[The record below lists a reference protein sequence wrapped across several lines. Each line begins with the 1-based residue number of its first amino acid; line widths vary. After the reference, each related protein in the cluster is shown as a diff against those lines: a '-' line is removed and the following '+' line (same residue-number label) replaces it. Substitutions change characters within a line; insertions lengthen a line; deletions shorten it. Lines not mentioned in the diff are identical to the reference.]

1 MNKKEI
7 GASVRRGILTG
18 TLAGFVAGWLAFA
31 GYAKKFDAA
40 EVQAAEAVRERAAAL
55 VLPAVPGLPQ
65 LGPVPTARVYRVTT
79 GPSRPM
85 PRIVVPGRGALIQP
99 APPAAGAASVT
110 TGVPAAG
117 VTPPPAAIAPP
128 PTFAPLPA
136 LPPVAP
142 QPKPTTKT
150 S

>member
-1 MNKKEI
+1 MNKKEV
-7 GASVRRGILTG
+7 GAAVRRGILTG

-40 EVQAAEAVRERAAAL
+40 EVQAAEAVRERAAEL

-65 LGPVPTARVYRVTT
+65 LGPLPSAQAYRTATEPNRL
-79 GPSRPM
+79 M
-85 PRIVVPGRGALIQP
+85 PRLVVPGRGALIQT
-99 APPAAGAASVT
+99 APTA
-110 TGVPAAG
+110 GVPAPG
-117 VTPPPAAIAPP
+117 LTPPPVAIAPA

-136 LPPVAP
+136 LPAVAP
-142 QPKPTTKT
+142 KPKPTTKT

>member
-40 EVQAAEAVRERAAAL
+40 EVQAAEAVRERAAEL

-65 LGPVPTARVYRVTT
+65 LGPLPTAQAYRVTT
-79 GPSRPM
+79 GPDRPM
-85 PRIVVPGRGALIQP
+85 PRLMVPGRGALQTTP
-99 APPAAGAASVT
+99 AVPGAPSVAV
-110 TGVPAAG
+110 GVQAPG
-117 VTPPPAAIAPP
+117 LTPPPAAIAPA

-142 QPKPTTKT
+142 KPKPTTKT